1 MRSDVREGVQI
12 YIMSDIKP
20 NFTHLAKQ
28 FDCDPR
34 TVKRYY
40 ENDFP
45 SKKQERKKR
54 PSKLDPFR
62 SIIQEK
68 VALGCSAASI
78 YGFIKKKGYQ
88 GKDSIVRAYCSQLR
102 EAHVQK
108 ATIRVETQPGL
119 SAQVDWKEDLVLYNR
134 SGERFQ
140 INLFLYVLGFSRWKF
155 IELTLDRKQDT
166 LFRCL
171 NNAFIASDGVPHEIW
186 FDNMRTVV
194 DQSRTQ
200 FRKVSWNQ
208 RFYEYSKDAGF
219 KPRSCRPY
227 RPQTKGKVEALAR
240 TVDRLKVYNGE
251 FDTLD
256 DLIDLVFE
264 LNEELNK
271 EFSQAID
278 CPPIL
283 RFNAHEKEHLSPFDS
298 KLLTTYTQDILL
310 RKVSKESLVIFQKNK
325 YSVPVRYIG
334 KTVSLQNVAD
344 ELTIHYNGECIQR
357 HSLSKR
363 KFNYTSEDMQE
374 ILKSDIYRSKSD
386 EEIAQYVQENLKLYD
401 DFY

>member
-28 FDCDPR
+28 FDCDPK

-40 ENDFP
+40 EEDF
-45 SKKQERKKR
+45 SLRKKERKKR
-54 PSKLDPFR
+54 SSKLDPFR

-68 VALGCSAASI
+68 VALGCSAAAI
-78 YGFIKKKGYQ
+78 YSFIKKKGYQ
-88 GKDSIVRAYCSQLR
+88 GKDSILREYCSQLR
-102 EAHVQK
+102 ETHIQK

-119 SAQVDWKEDLVLYNR
+119 SAQVDWKEELVLYNR

-166 LFRCL
+166 LFQCL
-171 NNAFIASDGVPHEIW
+171 NNAFIASEGVPQEIW

-194 DQSRTQ
+194 NQSRTQ
-200 FRKVSWNQ
+200 FRKVTWNQ
-208 RFYEYSKDAGF
+208 RFYEYSKDARF
-219 KPRSCRPY
+219 KPISCRPY

-240 TVDRLKVYNGE
+240 TVDRLNVYNGE

-264 LNEELNK
+264 FNEELNK
-271 EFSQAID
+271 ESSQAID
-278 CPPIL
+278 CPPIF
-283 RFNAHEKEHLSPFDS
+283 RFNAYEKEHLSPFGS
-298 KLLTTYTQDILL
+298 KLLMTYTQDALL

-334 KTVSLQNVAD
+334 KIVSLQNVAG
-344 ELTIHYNGECIQR
+344 ELTIYYNGECIQR

-363 KFNYTSEDMQE
+363 KFNYTPEDMQE

>member
-1 MRSDVREGVQI
+1 M
-12 YIMSDIKP
+12 
-20 NFTHLAKQ
+20 
-28 FDCDPR
+28 
-34 TVKRYY
+34 
-40 ENDFP
+40 
-45 SKKQERKKR
+45 
-54 PSKLDPFR
+54 
-62 SIIQEK
+62 
-68 VALGCSAASI
+68 
-78 YGFIKKKGYQ
+78 
-88 GKDSIVRAYCSQLR
+88 
-102 EAHVQK
+102 
-108 ATIRVETQPGL
+108 
-119 SAQVDWKEDLVLYNR
+119 DWKEDLVLYNR

-166 LFRCL
+166 LFQCL
-171 NNAFIASDGVPHEIW
+171 NNAFIASEGVPQEIW

-194 DQSRTQ
+194 NQSRTP
-200 FRKVSWNQ
+200 FRKVTWNQ
-208 RFYEYSKDAGF
+208 RFYEYSKDARF
-219 KPRSCRPY
+219 KPISCRPY

-240 TVDRLKVYNGE
+240 TVDRLNVYNGE

-264 LNEELNK
+264 FNEELNK
-271 EFSQAID
+271 ESSQAID
-278 CPPIL
+278 CPPIF
-283 RFNAHEKEHLSPFDS
+283 RFNAYEKEHLSPFDS
-298 KLLTTYTQDILL
+298 KLLMTYTQDALL

-334 KTVSLQNVAD
+334 KTVSLQNAAG
-344 ELTIHYNGECIQR
+344 ELTIYYNGECIQR

-363 KFNYTSEDMQE
+363 KFNYTPEDMQE